1 MQSSTKIDWKPG
13 TMIYPLPAVLISC
26 GATDEEYNIFTV
38 SWVGTICTDPP
49 MCYISVRPQR
59 HSYPII
65 VKNREFVINLT
76 NEEMAFA
83 TDWCGVRSGKNH
95 QKFAEMHLT
104 PGKSNQ
110 LQAPIIQ
117 ESPLSM
123 ECRVKEIIPLGTHD
137 MFIAEIMNIQADARF
152 IDETTGQFK
161 MQEAKLI
168 AYSHG
173 HYYKL
178 GEEIGKFGWS
188 VQKKRNATMQKK

>member
-1 MQSSTKIDWKPG
+1 MQSPSKIDWKPG

-26 GATDEEYNIFTV
+26 GSTDEEYNILTV

-65 VKNREFVINLT
+65 AKNREFVINLT

-83 TDWCGVRSGKNH
+83 TDWCGVRSGKDH
-95 QKFAEMHLT
+95 QKFAEMKLT
-104 PGKSNQ
+104 PGKSKQ

-137 MFIAEIMNIQADARF
+137 MFIAEIINIQADARF
-152 IDETTGQFK
+152 IDATTGQFK

-188 VQKKRNATMQKK
+188 VQKKSNVLKKK